1 MERRQLLKSLA
12 LGASAIS
19 ITALGG
25 LYVYPLLFAKAHKSL
40 MIAGSTAVSRFV
52 AALFPPFLKQQPHAD
67 IALEGGDS
75 LTGLVSLMS
84 GGIDIAMMSRGLNF
98 DEYSPD
104 LRLNLI
110 GFEGV
115 AIIVN
120 PKNIVNNLSI
130 EQLNGILTGRIK
142 SWKEVGGT
150 PQDIQVYGRDEQSNT
165 RGLIQYFVMKGSSF
179 SNKMAILNSARE
191 LADAVAAD
199 SNGIAYITV
208 KHLQEGIRSLAI
220 NNIEVS
226 NKTLLLDLYPLRR
239 EIFLVSKEPSSE
251 ITKQFIAFAL
261 DKSGQNILEEH
272 GLTKVH

>member
-1 MERRQLLKSLA
+1 
-12 LGASAIS
+12 
-19 ITALGG
+19 
-25 LYVYPLLFAKAHKSL
+25 
-40 MIAGSTAVSRFV
+40 
-52 AALFPPFLKQQPHAD
+52 
-67 IALEGGDS
+67 
-75 LTGLVSLMS
+75 
-84 GGIDIAMMSRGLNF
+84 MMSRGLNI

-120 PKNIVNNLSI
+120 PSNSIKNLSSY
-130 EQLNGILTGRIK
+130 QLNGIFTGRIK
-142 SWKEVGGT
+142 SWQEVGGAAGEV
-150 PQDIQVYGRDEQSNT
+150 QLYGRDEQSNT
-165 RGLIQYFVMKGSSF
+165 RGLIQYFVMKGGAF
-179 SNKMAILNSARE
+179 SNKVVTLNSAKE
-191 LADAVAAD
+191 VVDAVAAD
-199 SNGIAYITV
+199 RNGIAYITV

-220 NNIEVS
+220 NGVEVS

-261 DKSGQNILEEH
+261 DKSGQNILEDH

>member
-1 MERRQLLKSLA
+1 MERRQLLKSIA
-12 LGASAIS
+12 LGAAAVGAA
-19 ITALGG
+19 ALGG
-25 LYVYPLLFAKAHKSL
+25 LYAYPLLFAKAHKSL

-52 AALFPPFLKQQPHAD
+52 VALFPPFLKQQPHAD

-84 GGIDIAMMSRGLNF
+84 GGIDIAMMSRGLNI

-120 PKNIVNNLSI
+120 PSNSIKNLSSH
-130 EQLNGILTGRIK
+130 QLNGIFTGRIK
-142 SWKEVGGT
+142 SWQEVGGAAEEV
-150 PQDIQVYGRDEQSNT
+150 QLYGRDEQSNT
-165 RGLIQYFVMKGSSF
+165 RGLIQYFVMKGGAF
-179 SNKMAILNSARE
+179 SNKVVTLNSAKE
-191 LADAVAAD
+191 VVDAVAAD
-199 SNGIAYITV
+199 RNGIAYITV

-220 NNIEVS
+220 NGVEVS

-261 DKSGQNILEEH
+261 DKSGQNILEDH